1 MAILGEY
8 TALQAVAL
16 AGYELLLFAGVFFLV
31 GALDDILV
39 DLHYL
44 WGRSTGRLR
53 TVRVER
59 AALSGR
65 PLQGVAAALIPAWH
79 ESEVIGATVRHALTV
94 WPQADLRLYVGCYGN
109 DPETA
114 QAVIAAA
121 QGDTR
126 LRLTFHDRA
135 GPTSKADCL
144 NRLFA
149 ALCEDERRT
158 GRRAR
163 MVLLHDAEDMVD
175 AAALPLLDGAM
186 ADHDFVQLPVLP
198 EPQADSRWIAGHYCD
213 EFAEAHGKAMVVRD
227 GLGVG
232 LPAAGVGCAFSRDV
246 LDRVARRDGTPDGP
260 FASQSL
266 TEDYEL
272 GLKIAEIG
280 GKSAFL
286 RVRGDDGVLVATRAC
301 FPSGV
306 VAAVRQKTRWV
317 HGIAFQGWDR
327 MGWHGSLNER
337 WMRLRDRRGPL
348 AALVLAAAYL
358 FLILGSLLW
367 LGNAAGWLPLP
378 EPSPAMKLLLLLNFA
393 AFVWRVVWRCAFAWR
408 EYGAVEGVFSVLR
421 IPVSNVI
428 AIMAG
433 RRALMAYWRT
443 LNGEPLHWEKTAH
456 RKHPALLGGEA
467 LS

>member
-1 MAILGEY
+1 MAILGDY
-8 TALQAVAL
+8 TAWRAVAVV
-16 AGYELLLFAGVFFLV
+16 GRELLLFAGAFFLI

-44 WGRSTGRLR
+44 WGRATGRLR
-53 TVRVER
+53 TRRVER

-65 PLQGVAAALIPAWH
+65 PLAGVAAVMIPAWR
-79 ESEVIGATVRHALTV
+79 EGEVIGATVRHALAV
-94 WPQADLRLYVGCYGN
+94 WPQADVRLYVGCYAN

-114 QAVIAAA
+114 QAVVAAA
-121 QGDTR
+121 GGDHR
-126 LRLTFHDRA
+126 LRLTVHDRA

-144 NRLFA
+144 NRLFV
-149 ALCEDERRT
+149 ALCEDEQRMGQRV
-158 GRRAR
+158 R

-175 AAALPLLDGAM
+175 AVALPLLDQAM
-186 ADHDFVQLPVLP
+186 TDHDFVQIPVLP
-198 EPQADSRWIAGHYCD
+198 EPQGDSRWIAGHYGD
-213 EFAEAHGKAMVVRD
+213 EFAEAHGKSMVVRD
-227 GLGVG
+227 AMGVG
-232 LPAAGVGCAFSRDV
+232 LPAAGVGCAFSRDM
-246 LDRVARRDGTPDGP
+246 LDRVAHRNGTLDRP

-266 TEDYEL
+266 TEDYEI

-280 GKSAFL
+280 GRSAFL
-286 RVRGDDGVLVATRAC
+286 RMRGDDGVLVATRAC

-327 MGWHGSLNER
+327 MGWGGSLSER

-348 AALVLAAAYL
+348 AALVLAAAYG

-367 LGNAAGWLPLP
+367 LGNAAGWLALP
-378 EPSPAMKLLLLLNFA
+378 EPSPTMKVLLILNFA
-393 AFVWRVVWRCAFAWR
+393 AFVWRAAWRCAFVWR
-408 EYGAVEGVFSVLR
+408 EYGLVEAAFAVLR

-433 RRALMAYWRT
+433 RRALAAYWRT
-443 LNGEPLHWEKTAH
+443 LKGQPPHWEKTVH
-456 RKHPALLGGEA
+456 RTHPALLRGEA